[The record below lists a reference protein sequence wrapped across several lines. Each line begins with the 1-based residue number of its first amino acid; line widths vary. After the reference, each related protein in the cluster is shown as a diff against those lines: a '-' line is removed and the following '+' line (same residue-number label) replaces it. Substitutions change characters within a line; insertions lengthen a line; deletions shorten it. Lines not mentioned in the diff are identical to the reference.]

1 MWKFT
6 KIQLNGHSPMQEIMC
21 RCSNSRNL
29 RLVIYNLRENRVD
42 CATVSPQEVRKFTL
56 SSPVVTDIKSMGGDG
71 KFAILAYDLQTE
83 RVYLVD
89 LVPELNAA
97 SAVLLCVVTE
107 LIGGQA
113 SLGNN
118 APCNQYDDEEENDEW
133 GDDLNDDIDDECLEE
148 EYVAPEVVR
157 RDARGRFIP
166 KNSTLGCGRRAN
178 EEPWR
183 NIPQSAEGADS
194 VIGHRFRLGSRRF

>member
-118 APCNQYDDEEENDEW
+118 TPCNQYDEEDCDELGDEYF
-133 GDDLNDDIDDECLEE
+133 DDEVLEE

-166 KNSTLGCGRRAN
+166 KNATHVRGGSAN

-183 NIPQSAEGADS
+183 NIPQSAEGADN
-194 VIGHRFRLGSRRF
+194 VMGHRFRLGSRRF